1 MQTRK
6 EFILKITRAA
16 SLTVLAS
23 TTGYLLFRE
32 PSDKKCNFD
41 FVCNNCKKLKSCSL
55 NKATQYK
62 NTKTKST
69 R

>member
-16 SLTVLAS
+16 SLTLLAS

-32 PSDKKCNFD
+32 PSHKKCNFD
-41 FVCNNCKKLKSCSL
+41 FVCNNCKKLKSCNM
-55 NKATQYK
+55 NKAIQYK
-62 NTKTKST
+62 NTKTNSI